1 MLRGIYSSATGMEA
15 HKDMQEMIAD
25 NLANAN
31 TSGYKSISH
40 SYKSYA
46 DNTLTHAI
54 SGQPIGDISHGAEP
68 YSTNFNFAQG
78 PLRQTGNPLDIAIQ
92 GEGFFPL
99 QLHDG
104 QIAYTRNGHFTL
116 DQNGFV
122 VNQQGEYLLD
132 QGLAPIFLG
141 VQGIRDLTI
150 LRNGNVIVNG
160 DMIAQLNVFEFPK
173 DAGIVR
179 LGGDKFQPSEP
190 GITMKN
196 TMNTNEYNVVNATI
210 AQGFIENSNV
220 SSVKT
225 AAEMVQVMRGY
236 EANQKALKVQTDS
249 LQMLM
254 DIGSI

>member
-31 TSGYKSISH
+31 TNGYKAISH
-40 SYKSYA
+40 SYKSFS
-46 DNTLTHAI
+46 DNAI
-54 SGQPIGDISHGAEP
+54 VNSTSGQTIGTLSHGSEP
-68 YSTNFNFAQG
+68 YSTNFNLAQG
-78 PLRQTGNPLDIAIQ
+78 PVRETGNPLDLAVQ
-92 GEGFFPL
+92 GDGFFPL
-99 QLHDG
+99 QLQDG
-104 QIAYTRNGHFTL
+104 RVAYTRNGHFTL

-150 LRNGNVIVNG
+150 VRNGNVIVNG
-160 DMIAQLNVFEFPK
+160 EIVAQINTFEFPK
-173 DAGIVR
+173 DAGITR
-179 LGGDKFQPSEP
+179 LGGDKYLPSQP

-196 TMNTNEYNVVNATI
+196 TMSNNEFNVVNATI
-210 AQGFIENSNV
+210 VQGFIENSNV

>member
-15 HKDMQEMIAD
+15 HEDMQEMIAD

-31 TSGYKSISH
+31 TTGYKAISH

-46 DNTLTHAI
+46 DTALTDTA
-54 SGQPIGDISHGAEP
+54 SSQPIGDISHGVEP
-68 YSTNFNFAQG
+68 YSTNFNFMQG
-78 PLRQTGNPLDIAIQ
+78 PVRETGNPLDIAVQ

-99 QLHDG
+99 QLQDG
-104 QIAYTRNGHFTL
+104 RIAYTRNGHFTL
-116 DQNGFV
+116 DQNGFI
-122 VNQQGEYLLD
+122 VNQHGEYLLD
-132 QGLAPIFLG
+132 QGLSPIFLG

-150 LRNGNVIVNG
+150 LRNGSVVANG
-160 DMIAQLNVFEFPK
+160 DIVAQINVFEFPK
-173 DAGIVR
+173 DAAITR
-179 LGGDKFQPSEP
+179 MGGDKYMPADSSL
-190 GITMKN
+190 TMKN
-196 TMNTNEYNVVNATI
+196 TMNNNEFNVVNATI
-210 AQGFIENSNV
+210 VQGFIENSNV